1 MRNRSL
7 SLRLALLAA
16 AGSAVALIVAGII
29 FVSLFRDSVERNFDA
44 RLESLLDALLGAAVT
59 EDGVEP
65 AAADALGE
73 PRFALP
79 QSGWYWQIRDAA
91 TGKVTA
97 ASPSLFGD
105 ALPVT
110 PLPPEG
116 GAPQVMNLQGP
127 ADRQLRAMERLIT
140 TGNQDYAVLVA
151 GDADQ
156 LASDVARFGA
166 VVALT
171 LAVFAVL
178 LAFGTA
184 LLIRFGLRPLR
195 DVRRALRR
203 VRRGDAAQLEGRY
216 PAEIAPLVNDLNALV
231 ASNREIV
238 ERARTHAGNLAHALK
253 TPLAVLQNEAADA
266 DNPLA
271 RKVREQVSV
280 MRDQVG
286 HHLDR
291 AQMAGQLN
299 IIGALT
305 EVEPVI
311 DGLVRVMR
319 KVHQD
324 RGLTIDSRTD
334 PELRFRG
341 ERQDLEEMIGNL
353 LDNGCKWAAG
363 RVQVTA
369 SAVGE
374 GDTDAAA
381 MLAVAIE
388 DDGPGLDAEA
398 REAALARGTRLDES
412 RPGSGLGLSIV
423 GELARI
429 YRGRLT
435 LDRSR
440 WGGLRAQLML
450 PRALEQEL

>member
-1 MRNRSL
+1 MPSSSL

-16 AGSAVALIVAGII
+16 AGSALALLLAGII
-29 FVSLFRDSVERNFDA
+29 FISLFRESVERNFDA
-44 RLESLLDALLGAAVT
+44 RLEALLDALLGAAVT
-59 EDGVEP
+59 EQGVEP
-65 AAADALGE
+65 TAADALGE

-79 QSGWYWQIRDAA
+79 QSGWYWQIRDVA
-91 TGKVTA
+91 TGEVVA

-105 ALPVT
+105 TLPVT
-110 PLPPEG
+110 ALPPPG
-116 GAPQVMNLQGP
+116 GEPRVMDLTGP
-127 ADRQLRAMERLIT
+127 GERRLRAMERLIST
-140 TGNQDYAVLVA
+140 SGRGYAVLVS

-171 LAVFAVL
+171 LAAFAAL
-178 LAFGTA
+178 LAVGTA

-203 VRRGDAAQLEGRY
+203 VRRGDAAHLEGRY
-216 PAEIAPLVNDLNALV
+216 PAEIAPLVDDLNALID
-231 ASNREIV
+231 SNREIV

-253 TPLAVLQNEAADA
+253 TPLAVLQNEAGEVDG
-266 DNPLA
+266 PLA
-271 RKVREQVSV
+271 RKVREQVAV

-299 IIGALT
+299 VIGAVT
-305 EVEPVI
+305 AVEPVI

-319 KVHQD
+319 KIHQE
-324 RGLTIDSRTD
+324 RGLSIDCEAD
-334 PELRFRG
+334 PQLRFRG

-353 LDNGCKWAAG
+353 LDNSCKWAAA

-369 SAVGE
+369 CA
-374 GDTDAAA
+374 DAGAGA
-381 MLAVAIE
+381 MLRIEIE

-398 REAALARGTRLDES
+398 QAAALARGRRLDES
-412 RPGSGLGLSIV
+412 QPGSGLGLAIV
-423 GELARI
+423 DELARI
-429 YRGRLT
+429 YRGGLT
-435 LDRSR
+435 LGRSR
-440 WGGLRAQLML
+440 WGGLRARLML
-450 PRALEQEL
+450 PMALEREL

>member
-1 MRNRSL
+1 MRNSSL

-16 AGSAVALIVAGII
+16 AGSAVALLVAGII
-29 FVSLFRDSVERNFDA
+29 FISLFREAVERNFDA
-44 RLESLLDALLGAAVT
+44 RLEALLDALLGAAVT
-59 EDGVEP
+59 EEGVEP

-91 TGKVTA
+91 TGEVVA
-97 ASPSLFGD
+97 ASRSLFGD

-110 PLPPEG
+110 ALPPAG
-116 GAPQVMNLQGP
+116 GEPQVMSLEGP
-127 ADRQLRAMERLIT
+127 GERRLRAMERLIST
-140 TGNQDYAVLVA
+140 AGRDFAVLVA

-156 LASDVARFGA
+156 LASDVARFSA

-171 LAVFAVL
+171 LAAFAAL
-178 LAFGTA
+178 LALGTA

-203 VRRGDAAQLEGRY
+203 VRRGDAAHLEGRY
-216 PAEIAPLVNDLNALV
+216 PTEIAPLVDDLNALID
-231 ASNREIV
+231 SNREIV

-253 TPLAVLQNEAADA
+253 TPLAVLRNEAGEGDDA
-266 DNPLA
+266 LA
-271 RKVREQVSV
+271 RKVREQVAV
-280 MRDQVG
+280 MRQQVG

-299 IIGALT
+299 VIGAVT
-305 EVEPVI
+305 AVEPVI
-311 DGLVRVMR
+311 EGLVRVMR

-324 RGLTIDSRTD
+324 RGLSIDCDAD
-334 PELRFRG
+334 PGLRFRG

-369 SAVGE
+369 GTA
-374 GDTDAAA
+374 TDAGAAA
-381 MLAVAIE
+381 MLAIEIE

-398 REAALARGTRLDES
+398 QKAALGRGKRLDQS
-412 RPGSGLGLSIV
+412 QPGSGLGLAIV
-423 GELARI
+423 DELAGI

-435 LDRSR
+435 LGRSR
-440 WGGLRAQLML
+440 WGGLSARLML
-450 PRALEQEL
+450 PRAIETEL